1 LVKPNFNKF
10 TAYLVYE
17 KLSNGEFA
25 RWAGLVTKHE
35 QEANLILC
43 SKNLSLI
50 ASYLCS
56 QPCKFLLDA
65 VFAKGM
71 TVRQSKEELLPQ
83 LQEQCGLD
91 LTIDR

>member
-1 LVKPNFNKF
+1 MKRVKVGPDFNQSCLQKMITLLGGWNWSQTQIRSEGKLLYSIKVISLTVF
-10 TAYLVYE
+10 YL
-17 KLSNGEFA
+17 
-25 RWAGLVTKHE
+25 
-35 QEANLILC
+35 
-43 SKNLSLI
+43 
-50 ASYLCS
+50 LCS

-83 LQEQCGLD
+83 LREQCGLD

>member
-1 LVKPNFNKF
+1 MFCWVD
-10 TAYLVYE
+10 
-17 KLSNGEFA
+17 KLGIGGKSTFSCSED
-25 RWAGLVTKHE
+25 VV
-35 QEANLILC
+35 LIPFGV
-43 SKNLSLI
+43 
-50 ASYLCS
+50 CS

-83 LQEQCGLD
+83 LREQCGLD